1 MKRLRRNYESAHFTY
16 IKPRFPIY
24 AIFYL
29 EADSLKLQA
38 EVMGIEAT
46 ASHFEAEFY
55 DLKQNFLRLHF
66 LLVNSDK
73 LSLSNFN
80 KIRYN
85 KRARGRQVST
95 SYLENAHLWDRLNKL
110 RLVPQVCKHQ
120 RKEDEVMIFL
130 EILGRIVS
138 ILVGIATLAEK
149 CKAYIQHQKGRTE
162 KDPSV
167 SLPASDGSKD
177 DCISNR

>member
-1 MKRLRRNYESAHFTY
+1 MERAL
-16 IKPRFPIY
+16 PIWPQHTSGMVLGY
-24 AIFYL
+24 R
-29 EADSLKLQA
+29 K
-38 EVMGIEAT
+38 VM
-46 ASHFEAEFY
+46 
-55 DLKQNFLRLHF
+55 
-66 LLVNSDK
+66 
-73 LSLSNFN
+73 
-80 KIRYN
+80 
-85 KRARGRQVST
+85 
-95 SYLENAHLWDRLNKL
+95 
-110 RLVPQVCKHQ
+110 PQVCKHQ

>member
-1 MKRLRRNYESAHFTY
+1 
-16 IKPRFPIY
+16 
-24 AIFYL
+24 
-29 EADSLKLQA
+29 
-38 EVMGIEAT
+38 MGTEAT

-95 SYLENAHLWDRLNKL
+95 PYLENAHLWDRLNKL

-130 EILGRIVS
+130 EILSRIVS
-138 ILVGIATLAEK
+138 ILVGMITLAKEFK
-149 CKAYIQHQKGRTE
+149 SYIQRKKGQTE

-167 SLPASDGSKD
+167 SLQAPDGSID
-177 DCISNR
+177 DCTSNH

>member
-1 MKRLRRNYESAHFTY
+1 MEAP
-16 IKPRFPIY
+16 IFPIESRLFPY
-24 AIFYL
+24 VQFPH
-29 EADSLKLQA
+29 ESTKLK
-38 EVMGIEAT
+38 T
-46 ASHFEAEFY
+46 ASRQQPKCKHEILI
-55 DLKQNFLRLHF
+55 LKQNLLH
-66 LLVNSDK
+66 VKQNSQNSFSFEINFDK
-73 LSLSNFN
+73 VSLPIYD
-80 KIRYN
+80 KIRYTM
-85 KRARGRQVST
+85 RVRGRRVGT
-95 SYLENAHLWDRLNKL
+95 PYLVAAHLWDRLNKL